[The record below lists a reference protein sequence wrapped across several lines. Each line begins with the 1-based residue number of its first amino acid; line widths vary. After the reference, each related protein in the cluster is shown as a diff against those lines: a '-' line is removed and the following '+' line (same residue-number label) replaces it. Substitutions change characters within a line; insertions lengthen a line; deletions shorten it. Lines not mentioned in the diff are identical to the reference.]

1 MPIYMMDC
9 FYRDAEGRL
18 DSVGR
23 ERKRI
28 VAHDDRRAITAAES
42 MAILVKPA
50 FFELHTTS
58 PKNRII
64 YMSPVQARGLKRLTA
79 AALLPRADRGKLQAA
94 DRRRLRNV
102 EGRRRRVPPPLS
114 VEQGGIACRRGDRRA
129 GADPSGSGQQPFRCQ
144 RGHKIATAEVINA

>member
-42 MAILVKPA
+42 MAIAAKPA

-58 PKNRII
+58 LKSRII
-64 YMSPVQARGLKRLTA
+64 YMSPVQ
-79 AALLPRADRGKLQAA
+79 
-94 DRRRLRNV
+94 
-102 EGRRRRVPPPLS
+102 GRD
-114 VEQGGIACRRGDRRA
+114 A
-129 GADPSGSGQQPFRCQ
+129 
-144 RGHKIATAEVINA
+144 